1 MKFPIILAAAAAF
14 VAPVSAQTNAELEAK
29 IEALAAELESLQLQ
43 DVMPAVGES
52 KYGLGPAASKVYS
65 KDQGL
70 SIGGYGEG
78 RLRMD
83 SADDFDWYRHIMYF
97 GYKFDEHWVLNT
109 EVELEHVGEVF
120 VEFAYIDYL
129 GLTDNMNLRTGLML
143 NPMGLINEYHEPTT
157 YLAANRSQTESVI
170 IPSTWRENGVGVFGE
185 TGGFDY
191 KLYYMNGMDGAD
203 WDGTNSSLRGGRQ
216 KGAKA
221 KAEDWAMVA
230 SANYVDIPG
239 VRIGASMYSG
249 DSGQGGGLGDM
260 STDIFEVHAEYKSG
274 PFWFRA
280 MMANAEVGDRLDDP
294 GTADDPLTP
303 EDENFV
309 EGDMDLTGTYYEL
322 GYNLLDGGESALYPF
337 VRLEEIDANGTTTE
351 YTTFGVHYRPIDQIC
366 FKLDKCDETDTTS
379 FVIGYV
385 F

>member
-1 MKFPIILAAAAAF
+1 MKFSSLFAAITLLVTPAF
-14 VAPVSAQTNAELEAK
+14 AQNNADLEAK
-29 IEALAAELESLQLQ
+29 IEAMAAELESLQLQ

-52 KYGLGPAASKVYS
+52 KFGLGPAASKVYS
-65 KDQGL
+65 KEQGL

-78 RLRMD
+78 RYRAD
-83 SADDFDWYRHIMYF
+83 SANDFDWYRHIMYF
-97 GYKFDEHWVLNT
+97 GYKFNDNWVLNT
-109 EVELEHVGEVF
+109 EVELEHVKEVF
-120 VEFAYIDYL
+120 VEFAYLDYL
-129 GLTDNMNLRTGLML
+129 GLTENMNLRVGLML

-157 YLAANRSQTESVI
+157 YLAANRPQTESVI
-170 IPSTWRENGVGVFGE
+170 IPSTWRENGIGVFGE
-185 TGGFDY
+185 SGGFDY
-191 KLYYMNGMDGAD
+191 KLYYMNGMDG
-203 WDGTNSSLRGGRQ
+203 DGWSDTNDSLRGGRQ

-230 SANYVDIPG
+230 SANYVDTPG

-249 DSGQGGGLGDM
+249 DSGQGGDFGDM

-274 PFWFRA
+274 PWWVRA
-280 MMANAEVGDRLDDP
+280 MMADAEVSDRTDDP
-294 GTADDPLTP
+294 GTVDT
-303 EDENFV
+303 V
-309 EGDMDLTGTYYEL
+309 EGDMSLTGTYYEL
-322 GYNLLDGGESALYPF
+322 GYNLLEGRDSALYPF
-337 VRLEEIDANGTTTE
+337 VRVEEIEKTDGSTSD

>member
-1 MKFPIILAAAAAF
+1 MKLSLSIAAVAAL
-14 VAPVSAQTNAELEAK
+14 VTPTSAQTNADLEAK

-83 SADDFDWYRHIMYF
+83 DADDFDWYRHIMYF
-97 GYKFDEHWVLNT
+97 GYKFNDNWILNT
-109 EVELEHVGEVF
+109 EVELEHVDEVF
-120 VEFAYIDYL
+120 VEFAYLDYI
-129 GLTDNMNLRTGLML
+129 GLTENMNFRTGLML

-157 YLAANRSQTESVI
+157 YLAANRPQTESVI

-185 TGGFDY
+185 SGGFDY
-191 KLYYMNGMDGAD
+191 KLYYMNGLDGSGFSD
-203 WDGTNSSLRGGRQ
+203 TSLRGGRQ
-216 KGAKA
+216 KGSRAL
-221 KAEDWAMVA
+221 AEDWAMVA
-230 SANYVDIPG
+230 SANYTDIPG
-239 VRIGASMYSG
+239 VRIGASIYSG
-249 DSGQGGGLGDM
+249 DSGQSLGAGDM
-260 STDIFEVHAEYKSG
+260 STDIVEFHAEYKSG
-274 PFWFRA
+274 PWWARA
-280 MMANAEVGDRLDDP
+280 MMADAEVTDRDAGDL
-294 GTADDPLTP
+294 
-303 EDENFV
+303 E
-309 EGDMDLTGTYYEL
+309 LTGTYYEL
-322 GYNLLDGGESALYPF
+322 GYNLMDGSDSALYPF
-337 VRLEEIDANGTTTE
+337 IRIEEIETTGGGDSE
-351 YTTFGVHYRPIDQIC
+351 FTTMGLHYRPIDQIC

>member
-1 MKFPIILAAAAAF
+1 MKFSSLFAAVALF
-14 VAPVSAQTNAELEAK
+14 VTPVFAQSNADLEAK
-29 IEALAAELESLQLQ
+29 IDAMAAELESLQLQ

-65 KDQGL
+65 KEQGL

-78 RLRMD
+78 RYRDD
-83 SADDFDWYRHIMYF
+83 SADDFDWYRHVMYF

-109 EVELEHVGEVF
+109 EVELEHVDEVF
-120 VEFAYIDYL
+120 VEFAYLDYL
-129 GLTDNMNLRTGLML
+129 GLTENMNLRVGLML
-143 NPMGLINEYHEPTT
+143 NPMGIINEYHEPTT

-185 TGGFDY
+185 SGGFDY
-191 KLYYMNGMDGAD
+191 KLYLMTGLNGAGFAD
-203 WDGTNSSLRGGRQ
+203 DSLRGGRQ

-221 KAEDWAMVA
+221 LAEDFAMVA

-249 DSGQGGGLGDM
+249 DSGQNQGLGDM
-260 STDIFEVHAEYKSG
+260 STDIMELHAEYKSG
-274 PFWFRA
+274 PWWARA
-280 MMANAEVGDRLDDP
+280 MMADAHVSDRDVGDI
-294 GTADDPLTP
+294 
-303 EDENFV
+303 N
-309 EGDMDLTGTYYEL
+309 LTGTYYEL
-322 GYNLLDGGESALYPF
+322 GYNVMSGGDSALYPF
-337 VRLEEIDANGTTTE
+337 VRVEEVEASDGSTSD
-351 YTTFGVHYRPIDQIC
+351 YTTFGLHYRPIDQIC

>member
-1 MKFPIILAAAAAF
+1 MNSPILFAAVALLVTPAF
-14 VAPVSAQTNAELEAK
+14 AQSNADLEAK

-43 DVMPAVGES
+43 DVMPAIGES

-78 RLRMD
+78 RYRDD

-97 GYKFDEHWVLNT
+97 GYKFNDNWVLNT
-109 EVELEHVGEVF
+109 EVELEHVKEVF
-120 VEFAYIDYL
+120 VEFAYLDYL
-129 GLTDNMNLRTGLML
+129 GLTENMNLRMGLML

-157 YLAANRSQTESVI
+157 YLAANRPQTESVI
-170 IPSTWRENGVGVFGE
+170 IPSTWRENGIGVFGE
-185 TGGFDY
+185 SGGFDY
-191 KLYYMNGMDGAD
+191 KVYLMTGLDGSSFSD
-203 WDGTNSSLRGGRQ
+203 TSLRGGRQ

-221 KAEDWAMVA
+221 LAEDFAVVA

-249 DSGQGGGLGDM
+249 DSGQNQGGGDM
-260 STDIFEVHAEYKSG
+260 STDIMEFHAEYKSG
-274 PFWFRA
+274 PWWARA
-280 MMANAEVGDRLDDP
+280 MMADAEVTDRDAGDI
-294 GTADDPLTP
+294 
-303 EDENFV
+303 N
-309 EGDMDLTGTYYEL
+309 LTGTYYEL
-322 GYNLLDGGESALYPF
+322 GYNVMAGGDSALYPF
-337 VRLEEIDANGTTTE
+337 VRVEEVETSDGSTSD
-351 YTTFGVHYRPIDQIC
+351 YTTFGLHYRPIDQIC